1 MPTNPQPYLPRAPF
15 GDSCNGRF
23 QGQRHGDL
31 MGEAD
36 VLGLSCHSLRLLNS
50 KKKVFL
56 SLRSSVDVPSGRQ
69 VTAKGNIG
77 LRVSFLVPPS

>member
-1 MPTNPQPYLPRAPF
+1 
-15 GDSCNGRF
+15 
-23 QGQRHGDL
+23 

-69 VTAKGNIG
+69 VTAKDNIG

>member
-1 MPTNPQPYLPRAPF
+1 
-15 GDSCNGRF
+15 
-23 QGQRHGDL
+23 

-36 VLGLSCHSLRLLNS
+36 VLGLSCHSLRLFNS